1 MMEGND
7 RFEVRPDRSGPR
19 NLAVLLV
26 LGALVVLWMGYADL
40 QAHRIGLSDDQVNT
54 LIATPNAQGGEPTSL
69 EDFRTFENNAR
80 DQGAFL
86 TRAVALLA
94 SGGMVLIG
102 GALLFRLRRV
112 GAYLCTAGAAIGLL
126 GGVAGSIM
134 IRGTAQDHLGDAL
147 AFTYEAWVYL
157 CGVMMGLC
165 LAMAAL
171 PLLNVRA
178 RMALEPVRVEPR
190 SPDESE

>member
-1 MMEGND
+1 MEGND

-19 NLAVLLV
+19 NLAVLLM

-40 QAHRIGLSDDQVNT
+40 QAHRIGLSDDQVST
-54 LIATPNAQGGEPTSL
+54 LIATPNAQGGEPTTL
-69 EDFRTFENNAR
+69 EDFRTFENEAR

-86 TRAVALLA
+86 TRAVSLLA

-102 GALLFRLRRV
+102 SALLFRLRRV

-157 CGVMMGLC
+157 CGAMMGLC

-171 PLLNVRA
+171 PLLNLRA

-190 SPDESE
+190 SLDESE

>member
-1 MMEGND
+1 MEGTD

-19 NLAVLLV
+19 NLAVLLM

-40 QAHRIGLSDDQVNT
+40 QAHRIGLSDDQVST

-69 EDFRTFENNAR
+69 EDFRTFESNAR

-86 TRAVALLA
+86 TRAVALLT
-94 SGGMVLIG
+94 SGGMVLVG
-102 GALLFRLRRV
+102 GALLFRLRRL

-157 CGVMMGLC
+157 CGAMMGLC

>member
-1 MMEGND
+1 MEGND

-19 NLAVLLV
+19 NLAVLLM

-40 QAHRIGLSDDQVNT
+40 QAHRIGLSDDQVST
-54 LIATPNAQGGEPTSL
+54 LIATPNAQGGEPTTI
-69 EDFRTFENNAR
+69 EDFRTFENDAR

-86 TRAVALLA
+86 TRAVSLLA

-102 GALLFRLRRV
+102 SALLFRLRRV

-157 CGVMMGLC
+157 CGAMMGLC

-171 PLLNVRA
+171 PLLNLRA

>member
-1 MMEGND
+1 MVEGND
-7 RFEVRPDRSGPR
+7 WFDVRPDRSGPR
-19 NLAVLLV
+19 NLAVLLM

-40 QAHRIGLSDDQVNT
+40 QAHRIGLSDDQVTT

-69 EDFRTFENNAR
+69 EDFRTFESNAR

-86 TRAVALLA
+86 TRAVALLT
-94 SGGMVLIG
+94 SGGMVLVG
-102 GALLFRLRRV
+102 GALLFRLRRL

-126 GGVAGSIM
+126 GGVVGSIM

-157 CGVMMGLC
+157 CGAMMGLC

>member
-1 MMEGND
+1 MEGTD

-19 NLAVLLV
+19 NLAVLLM

-40 QAHRIGLSDDQVNT
+40 QAHRIGLSDDQVST
-54 LIATPNAQGGEPTSL
+54 LIATPNAQGGEPTSH
-69 EDFRTFENNAR
+69 EDFRTFESNAR

-86 TRAVALLA
+86 TRAVALLT
-94 SGGMVLIG
+94 SGGMVLVG
-102 GALLFRLRRV
+102 GALLFRLRRL

-157 CGVMMGLC
+157 CGAMMGLC

-190 SPDESE
+190 FPDASE

>member
-1 MMEGND
+1 MEDSD

-19 NLAVLLV
+19 NLAVLLM

-40 QAHRIGLSDDQVNT
+40 QAHRIGLSDDQVST

-69 EDFRTFENNAR
+69 EDFRTFESNAR

-86 TRAVALLA
+86 TRAVGLLT

-102 GALLFRLRRV
+102 GALLFRLQRA

-147 AFTYEAWVYL
+147 AFTYEVWVYL
-157 CGVMMGLC
+157 CGAMMGLC

-171 PLLNVRA
+171 PLLNLRA
-178 RMALEPVRVEPR
+178 RMALEPVRFEPR
-190 SPDESE
+190 SPNESE

>member
-1 MMEGND
+1 MMEAND

-19 NLAVLLV
+19 NLAVLLM

-40 QAHRIGLSDDQVNT
+40 QAHRIGLSDDQVST
-54 LIATPNAQGGEPTSL
+54 LIATPNAQGGEPTTL
-69 EDFRTFENNAR
+69 EDFRTFENDAR

-86 TRAVALLA
+86 TRAVSLLA

-102 GALLFRLRRV
+102 SALLFRLRRM

-157 CGVMMGLC
+157 CGAMMGLC

-171 PLLNVRA
+171 PC
-178 RMALEPVRVEPR
+178 
-190 SPDESE
+190 

>member
-1 MMEGND
+1 MEGTD

-19 NLAVLLV
+19 NLAVLLM

-40 QAHRIGLSDDQVNT
+40 QAHRIGLSDDQVST

-69 EDFRTFENNAR
+69 EDFRTFESNAR

-86 TRAVALLA
+86 TRAVALLT
-94 SGGMVLIG
+94 SGGMVLVG
-102 GALLFRLRRV
+102 GALLFRLRRL

-157 CGVMMGLC
+157 CGAMMGLC

-190 SPDESE
+190 FPDESE

>member
-1 MMEGND
+1 MEGND
-7 RFEVRPDRSGPR
+7 WFDVRPDRSGPR
-19 NLAVLLV
+19 NLAVLLM

-40 QAHRIGLSDDQVNT
+40 QAHRIGLSDDQVTT

-69 EDFRTFENNAR
+69 EDFRTFESNAR

-86 TRAVALLA
+86 TRAVALLT
-94 SGGMVLIG
+94 SGGMVLVG
-102 GALLFRLRRV
+102 GALLFRLRRL

-126 GGVAGSIM
+126 GGVVGSIM

-157 CGVMMGLC
+157 CGAMMGLC

>member
-1 MMEGND
+1 MEEND

-19 NLAVLLV
+19 NLAVLLM

-40 QAHRIGLSDDQVNT
+40 QAHRIGLSDDQVST

-69 EDFRTFENNAR
+69 EDFRTFESNAR

-86 TRAVALLA
+86 TRAVALLT

-102 GALLFRLRRV
+102 GALLFRLQRV

-157 CGVMMGLC
+157 CGAMMGLC

-171 PLLNVRA
+171 PLLNLRA
-178 RMALEPVRVEPR
+178 RMALEPVRFEPG
-190 SPDESE
+190 SPNESE

>member
-1 MMEGND
+1 MEGND
-7 RFEVRPDRSGPR
+7 WFDVRPDRSGPR
-19 NLAVLLV
+19 NLAVLLM

-40 QAHRIGLSDDQVNT
+40 QAHRIGLSDDQVST

-69 EDFRTFENNAR
+69 EDFRTFESNAR

-86 TRAVALLA
+86 TRAVALLT
-94 SGGMVLIG
+94 SGGMVLVG
-102 GALLFRLRRV
+102 GALLFRLRRL

-126 GGVAGSIM
+126 GGVVGSIM

-157 CGVMMGLC
+157 CGAMMGLC

>member
-1 MMEGND
+1 MEEND

-19 NLAVLLV
+19 NLAVLLM

-40 QAHRIGLSDDQVNT
+40 QAHRIGLSDDQVST

-69 EDFRTFENNAR
+69 EDFRTFESNAR

-86 TRAVALLA
+86 TRAVALLT

-102 GALLFRLRRV
+102 GALLFRLQRV

-157 CGVMMGLC
+157 CGAMMGLC

-171 PLLNVRA
+171 PLLNLRA
-178 RMALEPVRVEPR
+178 RMALEPVRFESG
-190 SPDESE
+190 SPNESE

>member
-19 NLAVLLV
+19 NLAVLLM

-40 QAHRIGLSDDQVNT
+40 QAHRIGLSDDQVST
-54 LIATPNAQGGEPTSL
+54 LIATPNAQGGEPTTL
-69 EDFRTFENNAR
+69 EDFRTFENDAR

-86 TRAVALLA
+86 TRAVSLLA

-102 GALLFRLRRV
+102 SALLFRLRRV

-157 CGVMMGLC
+157 CGAMMGLC

-171 PLLNVRA
+171 PLLNLRA

-190 SPDESE
+190 SLGESE

>member
-1 MMEGND
+1 MEGND

-19 NLAVLLV
+19 NLAVLLM

-40 QAHRIGLSDDQVNT
+40 QAHRIGLSDDQVST
-54 LIATPNAQGGEPTSL
+54 LIATPNAQGGEPTTL
-69 EDFRTFENNAR
+69 EDFRTFENDAR

-86 TRAVALLA
+86 TRAVSLLA

-102 GALLFRLRRV
+102 SALLFRLRRV

-157 CGVMMGLC
+157 CGAMMGLC

-171 PLLNVRA
+171 PLLNLRA

-190 SPDESE
+190 SLDESE

>member
-1 MMEGND
+1 MEGND

-19 NLAVLLV
+19 NLAVLLM

-40 QAHRIGLSDDQVNT
+40 QAHRIGLSDDQVST
-54 LIATPNAQGGEPTSL
+54 LIATPNAQGGEPTTI
-69 EDFRTFENNAR
+69 EDFRTFENDAR

-86 TRAVALLA
+86 TRAVSLLA

-102 GALLFRLRRV
+102 SALLFRLRRV

-157 CGVMMGLC
+157 CGAMMGLC

-171 PLLNVRA
+171 PLLNLRA

-190 SPDESE
+190 SLDESE

>member
-1 MMEGND
+1 MEGND
-7 RFEVRPDRSGPR
+7 WFDVRPDRSGPR
-19 NLAVLLV
+19 NLAVLLM

-40 QAHRIGLSDDQVNT
+40 QAHRIGLSDDQVTT
-54 LIATPNAQGGEPTSL
+54 LIATPNAQGGEPTSI
-69 EDFRTFENNAR
+69 EDFRTFESNAR

-86 TRAVALLA
+86 TRAVALLT
-94 SGGMVLIG
+94 SGGMVLVG
-102 GALLFRLRRV
+102 GALLFRLRRL

-126 GGVAGSIM
+126 GGVVGSIM

-157 CGVMMGLC
+157 CGAMMGLC

>member
-7 RFEVRPDRSGPR
+7 RFEIRPDRSGPR
-19 NLAVLLV
+19 NLAVLLM

-40 QAHRIGLSDDQVNT
+40 QAHRIGLSDDQVST

-69 EDFRTFENNAR
+69 EDFRTFENDAR

-86 TRAVALLA
+86 TRAISLLA

-102 GALLFRLRRV
+102 GALLFRLRRA

-134 IRGTAQDHLGDAL
+134 IRGTDQDHLGDAL

-157 CGVMMGLC
+157 CGAMMGLC

-171 PLLNVRA
+171 PLLNLRA
-178 RMALEPVRVEPR
+178 RMALEPVRVERHP
-190 SPDESE
+190 PDESE

>member
-1 MMEGND
+1 MEGND

-19 NLAVLLV
+19 NLAVLLM

-40 QAHRIGLSDDQVNT
+40 QAHRIGLSDDQVST
-54 LIATPNAQGGEPTSL
+54 LIATPNAQGGEPTTL
-69 EDFRTFENNAR
+69 EDFRTFENDAR

-86 TRAVALLA
+86 TRAVSLLA
-94 SGGMVLIG
+94 SGAMVLIG
-102 GALLFRLRRV
+102 SALLFRLRRV

-126 GGVAGSIM
+126 GGVVGSIM

-157 CGVMMGLC
+157 CGAMMGLC

-171 PLLNVRA
+171 PLLNLRA

-190 SPDESE
+190 SLDESE

>member
-1 MMEGND
+1 MEDSD

-19 NLAVLLV
+19 NLAVLLM

-40 QAHRIGLSDDQVNT
+40 QAHRIGLSDDQVST

-69 EDFRTFENNAR
+69 EDFRTFESNAR

-86 TRAVALLA
+86 TRAVALLT

-102 GALLFRLRRV
+102 GALLFRLQRA

-147 AFTYEAWVYL
+147 AFTYEVWVYL
-157 CGVMMGLC
+157 CGAMMGLC

-171 PLLNVRA
+171 PLLNLRA
-178 RMALEPVRVEPR
+178 RMALEPVRFEPR
-190 SPDESE
+190 SSNESE

>member
-19 NLAVLLV
+19 NLAVLLM

-40 QAHRIGLSDDQVNT
+40 QAHRIGLSDDQVST
-54 LIATPNAQGGEPTSL
+54 LIATPNAQGGEPTTL
-69 EDFRTFENNAR
+69 EDFRTFENDAR

-86 TRAVALLA
+86 TRAVSLLA
-94 SGGMVLIG
+94 SGAMVLIG
-102 GALLFRLRRV
+102 SALLFRLRRV

-126 GGVAGSIM
+126 GGVVGSIM

-157 CGVMMGLC
+157 CGAMMGLC

-171 PLLNVRA
+171 PLLNLRA

-190 SPDESE
+190 SLDESE

>member
-1 MMEGND
+1 MEGND

-19 NLAVLLV
+19 NLAVLLM

-40 QAHRIGLSDDQVNT
+40 QAHRIGLSDDQVST
-54 LIATPNAQGGEPTSL
+54 LIATPNAQGGEPTTL
-69 EDFRTFENNAR
+69 EDFRTFENDAR

-86 TRAVALLA
+86 TLAVSLLT
-94 SGGMVLIG
+94 SGAMVLIG
-102 GALLFRLRRV
+102 SALLFRLRRV

-126 GGVAGSIM
+126 GGVVGSIM

-157 CGVMMGLC
+157 CGAMMGLC

-171 PLLNVRA
+171 PLLNLRA

-190 SPDESE
+190 SLDESE

>member
-1 MMEGND
+1 MEGND

-19 NLAVLLV
+19 NLAVLLM

-40 QAHRIGLSDDQVNT
+40 QAHRIGLSDDQVST
-54 LIATPNAQGGEPTSL
+54 LIATPNAQGGEPTTL
-69 EDFRTFENNAR
+69 EDFRTFENDAR

-86 TRAVALLA
+86 TRAVSLLA

-102 GALLFRLRRV
+102 SALLFRLRRV

-157 CGVMMGLC
+157 CGAMMGLC

-171 PLLNVRA
+171 PLLNLRA

-190 SPDESE
+190 SLGESE

>member
-1 MMEGND
+1 MEGND

-19 NLAVLLV
+19 NLAVLLM

-40 QAHRIGLSDDQVNT
+40 QAHRIGLSDDQVST
-54 LIATPNAQGGEPTSL
+54 LIATPNAQGGEPTTL
-69 EDFRTFENNAR
+69 EDFRTFENDAR

-86 TRAVALLA
+86 TRAVSLLA

-157 CGVMMGLC
+157 CGAMMGLC

-171 PLLNVRA
+171 PLLNLRA